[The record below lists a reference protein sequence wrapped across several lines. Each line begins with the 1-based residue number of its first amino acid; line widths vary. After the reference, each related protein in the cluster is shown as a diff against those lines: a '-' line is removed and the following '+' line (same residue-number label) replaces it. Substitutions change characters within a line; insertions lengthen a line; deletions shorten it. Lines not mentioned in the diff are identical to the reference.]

1 MARVSDDPDPIGT
14 VADEAMKLVFA
25 LTTSA
30 GSRNSDSSNS
40 ESTDHVCN
48 NGWCPLCQM
57 ANYIRD
63 NPEAV
68 ERVTHAAATLTR
80 SLRDLLEQLAPHQ
93 QETP

>member
-1 MARVSDDPDPIGT
+1 MAEDSDPVGT
-14 VADEAMKLVFA
+14 VAEEAMKFIFA

-30 GSRNSDSSNS
+30 GAGDSQPSDH
-40 ESTDHVCN
+40 TCN
-48 NGWCPLCQM
+48 NGWCPLCQA

-80 SLRDLLEQLAPHQ
+80 SLRDLLEQIAPHQ

>member
-1 MARVSDDPDPIGT
+1 MSEDPDPIGT

-30 GSRNSDSSNS
+30 GSGNS

-48 NGWCPLCQM
+48 NGWCPLCQV

-80 SLRDLLEQLAPHQ
+80 SLRDLLEQIAPHQ